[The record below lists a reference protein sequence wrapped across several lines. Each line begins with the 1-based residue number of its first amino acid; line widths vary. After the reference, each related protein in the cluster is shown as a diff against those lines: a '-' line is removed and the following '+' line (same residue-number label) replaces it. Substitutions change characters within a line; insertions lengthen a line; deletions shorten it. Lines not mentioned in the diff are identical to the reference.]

1 MVFLN
6 RAPDK
11 TLHGRGVE
19 ASALRSDMAADWA
32 CASCTLL
39 NSRERDACDACGAA
53 AGAPERVP
61 QEEEHSR
68 CDSEHGYEDEQ
79 DEDEDEDEDEQDDI
93 AFAEVDES
101 PPGFFVP
108 VELAESFRRIQLAQD
123 EDAAAAA
130 QEEEL
135 LLARRD
141 WKRDWEHQEQC
152 VKNAEHRRTTCQRG
166 RVDVGALHAHV
177 SARLQITE
185 RGPSVE
191 AAEGLHVISHFA
203 YFDDGTRSDHFAC
216 DFVDDFG
223 TGSNSNPRRIS
234 RFRRIDPI
242 SEAQWVY
249 VVQLFTAFVYLSYST
264 VPLQVGSEER
274 SQGMQLAA
282 ARKRALL
289 LMLPGNGRLVLDKAR
304 ALVRTLTLLG
314 TRLGISTIT
323 TTTGGFPFVAKIL
336 EGLVALPPLTTWA

>member
-1 MVFLN
+1 MKRVVWEDVCAFDVTTS
-6 RAPDK
+6 AME
-11 TLHGRGVE
+11 E
-19 ASALRSDMAADWA
+19 AVA
-32 CASCTLL
+32 
-39 NSRERDACDACGAA
+39 
-53 AGAPERVP
+53 
-61 QEEEHSR
+61 EEEKVAV
-68 CDSEHGYEDEQ
+68 EKEEEEEEDEQ

-101 PPGFFVP
+101 PPRSFVP

-135 LLARRD
+135 LLAERD
-141 WKRDWEHQEQC
+141 WKRDWEHQEQI
-152 VKNAEHRRTTCQRG
+152 VKNAERRRTTCQRG

-249 VVQLFTAFVYLSYST
+249 VVQLFTAFVHLSYST
-264 VPLQVGSEER
+264 VPLRVGSEER